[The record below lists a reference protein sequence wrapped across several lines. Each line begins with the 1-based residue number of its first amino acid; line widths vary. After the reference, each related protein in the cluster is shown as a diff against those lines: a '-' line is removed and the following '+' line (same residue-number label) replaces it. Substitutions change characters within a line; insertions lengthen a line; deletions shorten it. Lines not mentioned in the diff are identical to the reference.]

1 MERINRCI
9 REMNIECLLTV
20 QNNDSDNNVLWGLQY
35 MNENAVTIMQRE
47 K

>member
-9 REMNIECLLTV
+9 RGMNIECLLTV
-20 QNNDSDNNVLWGLQY
+20 QNNDSDNVLWGLQY